1 MIQIIV
7 LYISVKPRIMNKD
20 SLKPVRVKVGTQFS
34 IPVEFV
40 AEPPPKIEWKKKG
53 MVSMIKFLLPYFVLL
68 KYCISAFSL

>member
-1 MIQIIV
+1 MQIIV

-53 MVSMIKFLLPYFVLL
+53 MVSMIKFLLPYFFLL
-68 KYCISAFSL
+68 K